1 MKVKIEEVSYKFG
14 STQENLTLLKGVNPS
29 WDIDKILDKTGI
41 NNRYCSGDNET
52 ALDLAVEAGKKLK
65 SQLDDINLLV
75 FVTQSP
81 EYILPTTACIAQDR
95 LGLNKNIAAF
105 DINLG
110 CSGFIYA
117 LSVVGS
123 MMEANQASKALILC
137 GDTYTKY
144 ISINDR
150 TSRPLFSDA
159 GSATIITQSESDSK
173 LGPFLYGTDGSG
185 ADSLI
190 VRNSASKIEK
200 NKTSDFYMNGA
211 EVFLFTMSNV
221 PVVTK
226 QLLDKASMS
235 IDEVDYFLFHQ
246 ASKIVMDNIVRKINI
261 EDEKFLTNYQD
272 HGNTVSCTIP
282 ILLKQ
287 KVDEG
292 IIKRGDRLMIFGFGV
307 GLSYGACLVEY

>member
-1 MKVKIEEVSYKFG
+1 MKVKIEEISYHFG
-14 STQENLTLLKGVNPS
+14 SKQENLALLKSVNPD
-29 WDIDKILDKTGI
+29 WDIDRILSTTGI
-41 NNRYCSGDNET
+41 NNRYCSSDTET
-52 ALDLAVEAGKKLK
+52 ALDLAVEAGKKLHG
-65 SQLDDINLLV
+65 QLDDIDLLI

-95 LGLNKNIAAF
+95 LGLSKNIAAF

-110 CSGFIYA
+110 CSGYIYA

-123 MMEANQASKALILC
+123 LMEANQASKALILC

-144 ISINDR
+144 ISIHDR

-159 GSATIITQSESDSK
+159 GSATIITKSKGDNK

-190 VRNSASKIEK
+190 VRNSASKIEST
-200 NKTSDFYMNGA
+200 KTSDFYMNGA
-211 EVFLFTMSNV
+211 EVLLFTMANV
-221 PVVTK
+221 PTGTQ

-235 IDEVDYFLFHQ
+235 IDDVDYFLFHQ
-246 ASKIVMDNIVRKINI
+246 ASKIVMDNIVRKLSLD
-261 EDEKFLTNYQD
+261 EEKFLINYQD
-272 HGNTVSCTIP
+272 YGNTVSCTIP

-287 KVDEG
+287 KIDAG
-292 IIKRGDRLMIFGFGV
+292 IVKRGDKLMMFGFGV
-307 GLSYGACLVEY
+307 GFSYGACLVEY